1 MSVTYTMLA
10 SIVLLMTAL
19 GCQATGT
26 IEEAPRI
33 TYITAPEGIRFD
45 HCHFNQAHAHDHCY
59 VRDEVHRCDH
69 ELQAT
74 PTVVYSQPSTM
85 IIQTRHSNIYGPAN
99 EVYFGSLHYPRAAY
113 NYSTFDYWG
122 HPPGAILPGGILRRT
137 ILPGV
142 MASAS
147 DSRGIQYVNSLQRAG
162 LQPAREFIIKSGIVA
177 RMMITN
183 AVADLMIAV
192 ADLMIAVADM
202 MIAVADMMVAVA
214 DMTSVTGTLKNLAAG
229 RTQIMTNHKLNVV
242 TSHNRSAAPSRKAN
256 PSDSNHPETKNTA
269 TKNTTTTGKIQ
280 NATDKASIARIR
292 DNLYGILAS
301 SSAAQNS
308 ATALARISRF
318 RLSFTCHWFGI
329 KRL

>member
-1 MSVTYTMLA
+1 MRSISVA
-10 SIVLLMTAL
+10 SITLVLPIITPPL
-19 GCQATGT
+19 T
-26 IEEAPRI
+26 IGAI
-33 TYITAPEGIRFD
+33 
-45 HCHFNQAHAHDHCY
+45 
-59 VRDEVHRCDH
+59 
-69 ELQAT
+69 L
-74 PTVVYSQPSTM
+74 
-85 IIQTRHSNIYGPAN
+85 
-99 EVYFGSLHYPRAAY
+99 
-113 NYSTFDYWG
+113 
-122 HPPGAILPGGILRRT
+122 PGAILPGGILPGGILPGGILPGGILRRT

-147 DSRGIQYVNSLQRAG
+147 ESRGIQYVNSLQRAG

-192 ADLMIAVADM
+192 ADMMIAVADMMVAVADMMIAVADM

>member
-1 MSVTYTMLA
+1 
-10 SIVLLMTAL
+10 
-19 GCQATGT
+19 
-26 IEEAPRI
+26 
-33 TYITAPEGIRFD
+33 
-45 HCHFNQAHAHDHCY
+45 
-59 VRDEVHRCDH
+59 
-69 ELQAT
+69 
-74 PTVVYSQPSTM
+74 
-85 IIQTRHSNIYGPAN
+85 
-99 EVYFGSLHYPRAAY
+99 
-113 NYSTFDYWG
+113 
-122 HPPGAILPGGILRRT
+122 
-137 ILPGV
+137 

-192 ADLMIAVADM
+192 ADMMIAVADM
-202 MIAVADMMVAVA
+202 MIAVA

>member
-1 MSVTYTMLA
+1 
-10 SIVLLMTAL
+10 
-19 GCQATGT
+19 
-26 IEEAPRI
+26 
-33 TYITAPEGIRFD
+33 
-45 HCHFNQAHAHDHCY
+45 
-59 VRDEVHRCDH
+59 
-69 ELQAT
+69 
-74 PTVVYSQPSTM
+74 
-85 IIQTRHSNIYGPAN
+85 
-99 EVYFGSLHYPRAAY
+99 
-113 NYSTFDYWG
+113 
-122 HPPGAILPGGILRRT
+122 
-137 ILPGV
+137 